1 MNPSNFLM
9 MSLGCECTE
18 SINFDIPDWFANS
31 WESMHSMLGS
41 DDIFKEF

>member
-1 MNPSNFLM
+1 M

-18 SINFDIPDWFANS
+18 SIDFDIQDKFANP

-41 DDIFKEF
+41 DDIFKKI